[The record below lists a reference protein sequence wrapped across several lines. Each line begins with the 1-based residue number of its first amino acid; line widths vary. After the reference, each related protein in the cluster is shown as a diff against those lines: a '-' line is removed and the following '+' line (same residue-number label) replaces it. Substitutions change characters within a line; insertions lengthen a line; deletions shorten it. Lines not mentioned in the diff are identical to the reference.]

1 MKLSKLKAEPFT
13 FTLKNDFNMTGFM
26 LELKPEEAFENKR
39 VGKDKFTRTN
49 TTSNVK
55 LANNLIL
62 SEDNVSK
69 LIQAGRKVM
78 IYYLLEKRL
87 DVYNYSSEL
96 DVLNK
101 VLKY

>member
-1 MKLSKLKAEPFT
+1 MKLSELNIKPFT
-13 FTLKNDFNMTGFM
+13 FTLKNDFNMTGF
-26 LELKPEEAFENKR
+26 LLSLKPEEAFESKR
-39 VGKDKFTRTN
+39 VGKEKLTRTN

-55 LANNLIL
+55 LSNNLIL
-62 SEDNVSK
+62 SEDNVAK

-78 IYYLLEKRL
+78 VYYLLEKRL
-87 DVYNYSSEL
+87 DVYNYPNEI

>member
-1 MKLSKLKAEPFT
+1 MKLSKLKTEPFT

-26 LELKPEEAFENKR
+26 LELKPEEAFESKR
-39 VGKDKFTRTN
+39 VGRDKFARTN

>member
-26 LELKPEEAFENKR
+26 LELKPEEAFESKR
-39 VGKDKFTRTN
+39 VGKDEFTRTN

>member
-1 MKLSKLKAEPFT
+1 MKLSKLKIKPFT
-13 FTLKNDFNMTGFM
+13 FTLKNDFNMTGF
-26 LELKPEEAFENKR
+26 LLALKPEEAFECKR
-39 VGKDKFTRTN
+39 VGKEKFTRTN

-62 SEDNVSK
+62 NEDNVSK
-69 LIQAGRKVM
+69 LIQAGRKVI

-87 DVYNYSSEL
+87 DVYNFPNEL

>member
-1 MKLSKLKAEPFT
+1 MKLSELNIKPFT
-13 FTLKNDFNMTGFM
+13 FTLKNDFNMTGF
-26 LELKPEEAFENKR
+26 LLTLKPEEAFKCKR
-39 VGKDKFTRTN
+39 VGKEKFTRTN

-62 SEDNVSK
+62 NEDNVSK
-69 LIQAGRKVM
+69 LIQAGRKVI

-87 DVYNYSSEL
+87 DVYNYSNEL

>member
-26 LELKPEEAFENKR
+26 LELKPEEAFEGKR

-62 SEDNVSK
+62 SEDNISK

-96 DVLNK
+96 EVLNK